1 MGVVANAVKE
11 FLLESYEF
19 LDRLDRDLV
28 VLEKQPS
35 KEMLGA
41 IFRVIHTIK
50 GNCGF
55 LGFSKLGS
63 VTHAGE
69 GLLALMREGRVKA
82 NSQVTDTL
90 LAMVDAAR
98 KLLADIESTGKEGS
112 GDYTPIIEALNS
124 LEQEGRNRDI
134 QSASMPLGDIL
145 VADRSPGLRSSPQ
158 AAGKRRWAAHRRN
171 SNGSRERDAD
181 RDHRCVANPEGTK
194 ERRARE

>member
-69 GLLALMREGRVKA
+69 GLLALMREGRVK
-82 NSQVTDTL
+82 D
-90 LAMVDAAR
+90 
-98 KLLADIESTGKEGS
+98 G
-112 GDYTPIIEALNS
+112 
-124 LEQEGRNRDI
+124 
-134 QSASMPLGDIL
+134 QS
-145 VADRSPGLRSSPQ
+145 
-158 AAGKRRWAAHRRN
+158 
-171 SNGSRERDAD
+171 
-181 RDHRCVANPEGTK
+181 
-194 ERRARE
+194 